1 MVGTLKS
8 LLYARGDAERS
19 DYQKK
24 KRNKNKRINIVT
36 MFISRIIEIIKL
48 INNQLNK
55 NKPTG

>member
-24 KRNKNKRINIVT
+24 KETKTN
-36 MFISRIIEIIKL
+36 
-48 INNQLNK
+48 
-55 NKPTG
+55 G

>member
-1 MVGTLKS
+1 MVGTLNW

-19 DYQKK
+19 DYQKN
-24 KRNKNKRINIVT
+24 RNKNKRINFVT

-55 NKPTG
+55 NEPTG

>member
-1 MVGTLKS
+1 MVGTLNW

-19 DYQKK
+19 DYQKN
-24 KRNKNKRINIVT
+24 RNKNKRINIVT

-55 NKPTG
+55 N

>member
-1 MVGTLKS
+1 MVGTLNW

-24 KRNKNKRINIVT
+24 KNKNKRINIVT

-55 NKPTG
+55 NEPTG